1 MNIVKDT
8 KLAKKRKMGMVRKNS
23 FLTTVNGYLVPF
35 DNAIYGYGAYIPFKG
50 YIVRM
55 AGITTKDIL
64 AKDWI
69 LVKRIDHQD
78 RAYSIHERVRQ
89 KEKHSK
95 EC

>member
-1 MNIVKDT
+1 MNIIKAT

-35 DNAIYGYGAYIPFKG
+35 DNSIYGYGAYIPFKG
-50 YIVRM
+50 YIIRM

-69 LVKRIDHQD
+69 LVKRTDHQD
-78 RAYSIHERVRQ
+78 RAYSFHEWLRE
-89 KEKHSK
+89 KKHSK

>member
-1 MNIVKDT
+1 MNIVKAT

-35 DNAIYGYGAYIPFKG
+35 DNSIYGYGAYIPFKG
-50 YIVRM
+50 YIIRM
-55 AGITTKDIL
+55 AGMTTKDIL

-78 RAYSIHERVRQ
+78 RAYSAHERVRKIY
-89 KEKHSK
+89 KEI
-95 EC
+95 